1 MNYYLIII
9 IYKKM
14 NFLTLVCFKSYWYFI
29 VYWVF
34 SLIASVLLFL
44 FYVERDKKT
53 YLREERYI
61 ILLQC
66 SISYLL
72 AGILVLITKHLIKST
87 KKVETKAN
95 NDIKYE
101 LIYNDKNEVYLKKN
115 SMFLILLIGIIEFDG
130 QAIDL
135 IYTLIF
141 EVRLDYSN
149 SLFVKAIEIISRII
163 FSIIFL
169 NLRIYKHHIVA
180 IVILIIGFL
189 PLIIAK
195 IFFLTNQ
202 SFSWHD
208 FLNISLF
215 FLYNYNF

>member
-1 MNYYLIII
+1 
-9 IYKKM
+9 
-14 NFLTLVCFKSYWYFI
+14 
-29 VYWVF
+29 
-34 SLIASVLLFL
+34 
-44 FYVERDKKT
+44 
-53 YLREERYI
+53 
-61 ILLQC
+61 
-66 SISYLL
+66 
-72 AGILVLITKHLIKST
+72 
-87 KKVETKAN
+87 
-95 NDIKYE
+95 
-101 LIYNDKNEVYLKKN
+101 
-115 SMFLILLIGIIEFDG
+115 MFLILLIGIIEFVG